1 MSTDRSP
8 RVDAASKSLRLLATV
23 GVFCA
28 VGPPVGGLVTWTMMG
43 ASTLRSPIPFVAG
56 SYAEGVALALVAGL
70 LVGLAA
76 WWLGSAPW
84 FVPVVVAVLVT
95 VAMLAMTVFATPGS
109 DVVAA
114 IARVGRVFFPASLAA
129 TLVCWL
135 MTRHL
140 LRFG

>member
-1 MSTDRSP
+1 MSTGRRP
-8 RVDAASKSLRLLATV
+8 GVDTASRILRLLAAV

-43 ASTLRSPIPFVAG
+43 ASTLRSPLPFVAG

-76 WWLGSAPW
+76 LWLGSAPW
-84 FVPVVVAVLVT
+84 FVPIAVVAVVNIAL
-95 VAMLAMTVFATPGS
+95 LATTIIAGPPHL
-109 DVVAA
+109 VAA
-114 IARVGRVFFPASLAA
+114 MIRVTRVFLPASLAA

-135 MTRHL
+135 LTRRL
-140 LRFG
+140 LRFA